1 MGLWLPL
8 GIWDPL
14 DLMSSLCSSTLARD
28 IVRFVGNDTQP
39 TDLCLLTRHLSPN
52 LCAKHHL
59 MLLTCNRPIN
69 YRDFRSKNVRTHI
82 SVVDRR
88 STIQLLQRNWR
99 TLVGPIP
106 T

>member
-39 TDLCLLTRHLSPN
+39 TDLCLLARHLSPN
-52 LCAKHHL
+52 VCADL
-59 MLLTCNRPIN
+59 MLLTYNRPITS
-69 YRDFRSKNVRTHI
+69 RDFRSKNVGTHI
-82 SVVDRR
+82 SVVGRR
-88 STIQLLQRNWR
+88 STIRLLQRNWR